1 MNLNLLQYITP
12 TFITAYIIIAL
23 LEIYIFNLPY
33 ILTGDSAIVKEYY
46 YQNWKTNLPLDFFF
60 IFIYFI
66 IADMIWTSAG
76 IRKTSERLLV
86 LVGTTIVLTGGWCIW
101 FNTRP
106 ATGSFFSRW
115 FRRVGWITVLYD
127 VILLSSVYLVYVS
140 LTNRGY

>member
-1 MNLNLLQYITP
+1 MNILQYISP
-12 TFITAYIIIAL
+12 TFITAYIIVAL

-46 YQNWKTNLPLDFFF
+46 YKNWKTNLPLDFFF

-76 IRKTSERLLV
+76 IRKTSVRLLV
-86 LVGTTIVLTGGWCIW
+86 LVGTTIALTGGWCLW
-101 FNTRP
+101 FNSRP
-106 ATGSFFSRW
+106 LTGSFFSRW
-115 FRRVGWITVLYD
+115 FRRVGWISVLYD

-140 LTNRGY
+140 LNNMGF